1 MSLLDT
7 SQEGN
12 NRSIAI
18 GLISE
23 IYKRADK
30 QAREVWE
37 DHMGHSFGVFD
48 DNISYQSLIENNT
61 KLTSKLD
68 ELERRNTL
76 MQIELT
82 ATKKLKEMQD
92 QILAGFYQLKRKD

>member
-37 DHMGHSFGVFD
+37 DHMGCSAGDFD
-48 DNISYQSLIENNT
+48 NSISYQSLVDNNVE
-61 KLTSKLD
+61 LTSKLD
-68 ELERRNTL
+68 ELSRRNTL
-76 MQIELT
+76 MQVELT
-82 ATKKLKEMQD
+82 ATKKLKELQD

>member
-12 NRSIAI
+12 NQSIAI

-37 DHMGHSFGVFD
+37 DHMGSSFNFFD
-48 DNISYQSLIENNT
+48 DNISYQILVDNNT

-68 ELERRNTL
+68 ELGHRNTL
-76 MQIELT
+76 MQVELV
-82 ATKKLKEMQD
+82 AMKKLKEAQD
-92 QILAGFYQLKRKD
+92 QIIASFYQLKWKD

>member
-12 NRSIAI
+12 NQSIAI

-37 DHMGHSFGVFD
+37 DHMGSSFNFFD
-48 DNISYQSLIENNT
+48 DNISYQSLVDNNT

-68 ELERRNTL
+68 ELGHRNTL
-76 MQIELT
+76 MQVELV
-82 ATKKLKEMQD
+82 AMKKLKEAQD
-92 QILAGFYQLKRKD
+92 QIIASFYQLKWKD

>member
-7 SQEGN
+7 SPEGN
-12 NRSIAI
+12 NQSIAVALI
-18 GLISE
+18 GE
-23 IYKRADK
+23 IYERADK

-37 DHMGHSFGVFD
+37 DHMGHSVRVFD
-48 DNISYQSLIENNT
+48 ESISYRSLIDNNA
-61 KLTSKLD
+61 KLTSKLE
-68 ELERRNTL
+68 ELDHRNTL
-76 MQIELT
+76 MQVELT

>member
-18 GLISE
+18 GLIGE

-37 DHMGHSFGVFD
+37 EHMGHSAEDFD
-48 DNISYQSLIENNT
+48 NSISYRSLMDNNE
-61 KLTSKLD
+61 KLTFKLD
-68 ELERRNTL
+68 ELSRRNTL
-76 MQIELT
+76 MQVELT
-82 ATKKLKEMQD
+82 ATKKLKELQD
-92 QILAGFYQLKRKD
+92 QILAGFYQLKWKD